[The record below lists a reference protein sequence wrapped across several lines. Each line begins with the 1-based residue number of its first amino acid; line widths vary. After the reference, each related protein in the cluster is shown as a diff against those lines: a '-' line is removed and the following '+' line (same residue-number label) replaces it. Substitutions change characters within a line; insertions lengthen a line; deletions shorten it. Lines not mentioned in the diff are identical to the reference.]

1 MEEEK
6 KSRLEQL
13 EGELNEATTKAANAK
28 TAWEEQK
35 KGLAGAYRT
44 MLTDIQPQIDNTKVD
59 NTRKMGK
66 VQAWTDFLS
75 ALTSGVIGA
84 ASKGYAP
91 QVGANAQPYAVSLEN
106 MRELNK
112 QRIENYNKLKAQT
125 DIALAEN
132 DLRYAQSEYERAL
145 AEEKEANKAVQRQQE
160 IEQGEKHEEKM
171 LDKRIEASQTGTQK
185 PSQMDTIDLGGVKV
199 VLPEGFK
206 VRDAYYNI
214 IRNGVKGVTQKVKG
228 DLGDFK
234 EEDVDA
240 PTDTQMWAW
249 VYQHPE
255 EVLAYLKGEKPQL
268 KTTTQNSQPKTTTQ
282 ELPYET
288 ATPTGGY
295 FTPNYNKDKE
305 EQEKSNNSSF
315 YAPNG
320 FTYFEWQ

>member
-1 MEEEK
+1 MEEEN
-6 KSRLEQL
+6 KSILEQL
-13 EGELNEATTKAANAK
+13 EEQQTQATKKANEAKDNWDK
-28 TAWEEQK
+28 LRGDKSSYQ
-35 KGLAGAYRT
+35 T
-44 MLTDIQPQIDNTKVD
+44 MLRDTKPQIDTTKVER
-59 NTRKMGK
+59 TKTMGK

-106 MRELNK
+106 MHELNK

-145 AEEKEANKAVQRQQE
+145 AEEKEAKKAVQRQQE

-171 LDKRIEASQTGTQK
+171 LDKRIAASQTGNQK

-214 IRNGVKGVTQKVKG
+214 IRNGVEGVTKKVKG
-228 DLGDFK
+228 DLGGFEK
-234 EEDVDA
+234 EDVDT
-240 PTDTQMWAW
+240 PTVDQMWAW
-249 VYQHPE
+249 VYQHPDA
-255 EVLAYLKGEKPQL
+255 VLEYLGYKKPQ
-268 KTTTQNSQPKTTTQ
+268 QKTTTQ
-282 ELPYET
+282 ESRPK
-288 ATPTGGY
+288 PTTQVPKNPLQMMQTVLGGA
-295 FTPNYNKDKE
+295 PK
-305 EQEKSNNSSF
+305 NNTF
-315 YAPNG
+315 NQQAYDDI
-320 FTYFEWQ
+320 FK

>member
-1 MEEEK
+1 MAEEN
-6 KSRLEQL
+6 KSILEQL
-13 EGELNEATTKAANAK
+13 EGQRNEAHTKAEKAK

-112 QRIENYNKLKAQT
+112 QRIENYNKLNAQT

-145 AEEKEANKAVQRQQE
+145 AEEKEAKKAVQRQRE
-160 IEQGEKHEEKM
+160 IEEGRKHEEEM
-171 LDKRIEASQTGTQK
+171 LDKRIKASQTGTQK

-234 EEDVDA
+234 EEDVDN
-240 PTDTQMWAW
+240 PTENQMWGW
-249 VYQHPE
+249 VYQHPDA
-255 EVLAYLKGEKPQL
+255 VLEYLGYKKPQ
-268 KTTTQNSQPKTTTQ
+268 QKTTTQ
-282 ELPYET
+282 ESQYDT
-288 ATPTGGY
+288 ATPNGKY

-305 EQEKSNNSSF
+305 EQEKPNNSSF

-320 FTYFEWQ
+320 FTYFKWQ